1 MKMKTI
7 LILSILINVSIEL
20 KLKDNTKEKSLRCFG
35 DLEINEACVIC
46 QYITQKIDS
55 IIDFD
60 KSCPMLTNIILISNP
75 SFKQYEH
82 VQKIKIVHENIDRRR
97 YQYPKETWLCVEQK
111 IGALVKE
118 LCENEIS
125 FSYQKYC
132 NAIYNQFDSFIERYI
147 LHNNPLKI
155 CQNINMCPFSV
166 VFEH

>member
-1 MKMKTI
+1 MKTI
-7 LILSILINVSIEL
+7 IILIPFILINVSIEL
-20 KLKDNTKEKSLRCFG
+20 RVKEKRLRCFV

-55 IIDFD
+55 IIDID
-60 KSCPMLTNIILISNP
+60 KSCPIPTNMILISTP

-82 VQKIKIVHENIDRRR
+82 VQKIKIIHENIDRRR
-97 YQYPKETWLCVEQK
+97 YHYPKETWLCVEKK

-118 LCENEIS
+118 LCKNEIS

-166 VFEH
+166 TFDN